1 MYEYIKGL
9 LVEINPTY
17 VVVENH
23 GIGYKIEISL
33 QTYTSVQS
41 KINTVVQ
48 LFLHQI
54 IREDTHLLFG
64 FSDVKERDLFRMLIS
79 VSGIGANTARTM
91 LSASSSTEIEE
102 NIRNANVASLKN
114 IKGIGQKTAERL
126 IVELR
131 DKIGKTTANDEIFTP
146 THNRIKEEALS
157 ALSMLGYS
165 KNMTEKVLDKI
176 LRSNPD
182 ISTENLIKQALK
194 QL

>member
-17 VVVENH
+17 AIVDNN

-41 KINTVVQ
+41 KHNTSVQ

-54 IREDTHLLFG
+54 VREDAHLLFG
-64 FSDVKERDLFRMLIS
+64 FSDAKERELFRMLIS

-91 LSASSSTEIEE
+91 LSASSSAEIEE

-131 DKIGKTTANDEIFTP
+131 DKMGKNTSNDGIFTP
-146 THNRIKEEALS
+146 THNRIKEESLS
-157 ALSMLGYS
+157 ALFMLGYS
-165 KNMTEKVLDKI
+165 KNMAEKVIDKI
-176 LRSNPD
+176 IRINPN
-182 ISTENLIKQALK
+182 ISTEDLIKQALK

>member
-17 VVVENH
+17 AIVDNN

-33 QTYTSVQS
+33 QTYTSIQS
-41 KINTVVQ
+41 KHNTAVQ
-48 LFLHQI
+48 LFLHHI
-54 IREDTHLLFG
+54 VREDAHLLFG
-64 FSDVKERDLFRMLIS
+64 FSDAKERELFRMLIS

-91 LSASSSTEIEE
+91 LSASSTAEIEE
-102 NIRNANVASLKN
+102 NIKNAKVASLKN

-131 DKIGKTTANDEIFTP
+131 DKMGKTTSYDEIFSP

-157 ALSMLGYS
+157 ALFMLGYS
-165 KNMTEKVLDKI
+165 KNMAEKVLDKI
-176 LRSNPD
+176 LRINSN
-182 ISTENLIKQALK
+182 ISTEDLIKQALK

>member
-1 MYEYIKGL
+1 MFEYIKGL

-17 VVVENH
+17 AIIDNN

-33 QTYTSVQS
+33 QTYSSIQP
-41 KINTVVQ
+41 KHNTDVQ

-54 IREDTHLLFG
+54 VREDAHLLFG
-64 FSDVKERDLFRMLIS
+64 FSDVKERELFRMLIS

-131 DKIGKTTANDEIFTP
+131 DKMGKTTNNDEIFTP

-157 ALSMLGYS
+157 ALFMLGYS
-165 KNMTEKVLDKI
+165 KNMAEKVLDKI
-176 LRSNPD
+176 FRINPN
-182 ISTENLIKQALK
+182 ISTEDLIKQALK